1 MANLRWILLL
11 AGLVFLAALA
21 AWEMRRPRQA
31 RRDTLNASG
40 RNEPEVGQINELD
53 SATSV
58 PVLHAAYNNIRTP
71 VSEPAQVELAS
82 YARYDEY
89 ASHDNIPPLEPPL
102 VISLD
107 GPALSDGSETLCE
120 QPQPYSEP
128 AMSALPQEMDGEM
141 DKEVDKEVDKAIDK
155 AIDKEMG
162 EEMGEEAAQ
171 IMLPAAQPLTPIVEW
186 PPEEQRHI
194 LSIRVVGLSP
204 DRLSGRPLRQA
215 LSACGFV
222 HGRFGIFHQPGA
234 DGRALI
240 SAANLSK
247 PGVFDPTSMDFQRFR
262 GLGLFAV
269 LPGPLPPAAA
279 LDHLLD
285 TAGDLAQR
293 LQARLQDEHGE
304 PLDEVR
310 LEAMAR
316 IVHAMSNS
324 ALRTEPAA

>member
-11 AGLVFLAALA
+11 AGLAFLAVLA
-21 AWEMRRPRQA
+21 AWEMRRPRQGRREALSASA
-31 RRDTLNASG
+31 RS
-40 RNEPEVGQINELD
+40 EPDVGQINDLE
-53 SATSV
+53 SAASV
-58 PVLHAAYNNIRTP
+58 PVLHAAYHNVRTP

-107 GPALSDGSETLCE
+107 GPPLQSIEPYGAEALCE
-120 QPQPYSEP
+120 QPQPHEPLHDELGHSEP
-128 AMSALPQEMDGEM
+128 AMSALPD
-141 DKEVDKEVDKAIDK
+141 EVE
-155 AIDKEMG
+155 
-162 EEMGEEAAQ
+162 Q

-204 DRLSGRPLRQA
+204 DRMSGRPLRQA

-293 LQARLQDEHGE
+293 LQARLQDEHGQ
-304 PLDEVR
+304 PLDEER
-310 LEAMAR
+310 LEALAR
-316 IVHAMSNS
+316 TVHEMSNG

>member
-11 AGLVFLAALA
+11 AGLAFLAVLA
-21 AWEMRRPRQA
+21 AWEMRRPRHG
-31 RRDTLNASG
+31 RRETLSASG
-40 RNEPEVGQINELD
+40 RSEPDVGQINDLE
-53 SATSV
+53 SAASV
-58 PVLHAAYNNIRTP
+58 PVLHAAYHNVRTP

-107 GPALSDGSETLCE
+107 GPPLQPIEPQAEHQTEYRAEYEPDGAEALCE
-120 QPQPYSEP
+120 QPQPHSEP
-128 AMSALPQEMDGEM
+128 LHSELGHSELGHSEPSMSALPD
-141 DKEVDKEVDKAIDK
+141 EV
-155 AIDKEMG
+155 
-162 EEMGEEAAQ
+162 AQ
-171 IMLPAAQPLTPIVEW
+171 IVLPAVQPLTPIVEW

-247 PGVFDPTSMDFQRFR
+247 PGVFDPTSMD
-262 GLGLFAV
+262 
-269 LPGPLPPAAA
+269 
-279 LDHLLD
+279 
-285 TAGDLAQR
+285 LAQR
-293 LQARLQDEHGE
+293 LQARLQDEHGQ
-304 PLDEVR
+304 PLDEER

-316 IVHAMSNS
+316 TVHEMSNS